1 MDIPKDEEEYFIQP
15 EDEDEDDFYEDPG
28 DE

>member
-1 MDIPKDEEEYFIQP
+1 MDIPKDEEEYFIQR
-15 EDEDEDDFYEDPG
+15 EDEDEDDFYEDPE